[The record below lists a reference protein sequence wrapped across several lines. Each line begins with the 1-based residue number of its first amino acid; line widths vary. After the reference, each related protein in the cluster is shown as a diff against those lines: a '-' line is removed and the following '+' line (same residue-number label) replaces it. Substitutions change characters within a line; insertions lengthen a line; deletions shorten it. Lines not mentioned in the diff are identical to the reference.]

1 MVAPT
6 IAKAFDVEFPALGRS
21 GAYLESLSQGR
32 RKLNHTRH
40 NSLPFRPPFI
50 GKGRIGS
57 HGRSISRNGL
67 VLLMSRS
74 SVAELELE
82 NARVRVRLAIW
93 HRSHLRGER
102 AKPWGILLCANI
114 LEASCGSGQL
124 GDFMRPVVAGG
135 PMAEAALSIDLGGER
150 TLNFLAPG
158 SNPRSD
164 ILFGKQ
170 PGNNR
175 GC

>member
-6 IAKAFDVEFPALGRS
+6 IAKAFDVEFLRS
-21 GAYLESLSQGR
+21 VVQGPIWNHFRKAGESSITLDTI
-32 RKLNHTRH
+32 LC
-40 NSLPFRPPFI
+40 PFGHAFI
-50 GKGRIGS
+50 GKGRMGS

-74 SVAELELE
+74 SVAELE
-82 NARVRVRLAIW
+82 NGRVRVRLAIW

-114 LEASCGSGQL
+114 LEASCGSRQL
-124 GDFMRPVVAGG
+124 GDFMRTVVAGG

-150 TLNFLAPG
+150 TLNFLASG

-170 PGNNR
+170 RGNNR